1 MVKQLAETRVRISL
15 NDELSTGL
23 SKAQRNV
30 AGFNKSITATSGAF
44 GGVVSN
50 ITGLTAA
57 LTGLYGAI
65 DLTAQAIK
73 APFDFAKS
81 METNKLG
88 IAGILQS
95 MVELNG
101 RTLQWQ
107 ESLAISDK
115 VISQLNQ
122 NALKTAATSK
132 DLVESFRA
140 LLGPGLAAGMNMN
153 QIIEFSTIGANA
165 VKSLGLERQ
174 QVVQELRD
182 LVQGGIRPQSSTLAV
197 AMGLTDKDIA
207 EAKKSSE
214 GLFNFLIRRMEGFK
228 MSARETPKTMAGLL
242 DQIEEGY
249 TRATAAGTEPLYEY
263 YKGVLDRVSDL
274 FLDNQSFQLNQSYID
289 SVREFSEHAV
299 NAAEGLETAGRVI
312 GTVISPAVDLA
323 GSTMGVLADNT
334 DKVVLGFAGL
344 KAGQIAV
351 DLYKVA
357 NASKDTYE
365 AQTTLGGVLQKGK
378 SYFTSYGAAAE
389 LAARKEKAFALDA
402 ASKVVASQREK
413 ERALRN
419 QQEVERAVNKLIK
432 SEHEQLANRL
442 KVLADRY
449 RIMGMSARDAAQ
461 MQLQVARLVNQGK
474 TNLALEV
481 IKEQEAHVQNSIAME
496 REAKALAKL
505 QSKMLN
511 FGGTVSGVSLA
522 MSTLSTDTDSFIA
535 ELGDAG
541 LAIGTGIT
549 ALGLLIEQVNK
560 LKKAYDAATASGIAA
575 GLLKA
580 GTVAGATVGAIGG
593 LGIGAGVGALA
604 AVAIAN
610 AKGISFDEAMAL
622 YTQGRVSTN
631 VADFK
636 RSQDTNNIYVDPNS
650 LGPKFTKEQL
660 DALNRA
666 KEKVELLGADL
677 DIKIK
682 GYTDSSLAV
691 ANARVTKEITRMNA
705 TLNEARAAG
714 VSEAEISKIEADI
727 KRYRKLAD
735 EQNARNY
742 LTEEHN
748 MQMNLLQAMEDTYAE
763 HYSVIDKMR
772 AEEAESYRQRLLEEL
787 QNTELTEKEKL
798 RLRQEYANATKQL
811 NKAQSTNLD
820 AAFKQ
825 SLDYLKNVQYD
836 QVATVKSGID
846 EMLGAITNFGQNMLI
861 EQKSFSDRSD
871 ELFKDLA
878 NSIINTMM
886 KVIMQGLVMNAVM
899 SIFGGSNYQKN
910 DTAKYVQDLESGL
923 GTKFALA
930 GVPTRAKGGLASGW
944 TIVGEQGPELA
955 HFGNPARIY
964 TAEQTAKALKGNG
977 GDVNVKINM
986 VNQSGQQLQVEQTG
1000 GGFDGESYIVNVVI
1014 NAVANNKNG
1023 MRTIL
1028 KGAMAR

>member
-81 METNKLG
+81 IETNKLG
-88 IAGILQS
+88 IAGIMQS
-95 MVELNG
+95 MLQLNG

-107 ESLAISDK
+107 ESLALSDK
-115 VISQLNQ
+115 VITKLNE

-132 DLVESFRA
+132 DLVEAFRA
-140 LLGPGLAAGMNMN
+140 LLGPGIAAGMSMKE
-153 QIIEFSTIGANA
+153 IVEYSTVGANA

-174 QVVQELRD
+174 QVVQEIRD
-182 LVQGGIRPQSSTLAV
+182 LVQGGIRAQSSILAV
-197 AMGLTDKDIA
+197 SLGLTDKDIA

-214 GLFNFLIRRMEGFK
+214 GLYNFLMKRLEGFK
-228 MSARETPKTMAGLL
+228 MSARETPKTMQGLL
-242 DQIEEGY
+242 DQVAEGY
-249 TRATAAGTEPLYEY
+249 TRSTATGTEPLYEY
-263 YKGVLDRVSDL
+263 YKGVLSRVSDL

-389 LAARKEKAFALDA
+389 LAARKEKASALDA
-402 ASKVVASQREK
+402 ANKVVASQREK

-432 SEHEQLANRL
+432 SEHEQLAKRL
-442 KVLADRY
+442 AVLADRY
-449 RIMGMSARDAAQ
+449 KLMGISARDAAE
-461 MQLQVARLVNQGK
+461 MQLQVARLVNKGQ
-474 TNLALEV
+474 TNVAVDV
-481 IKEQEAHVQNSIAME
+481 IKEQEAHAKKSLVFQK
-496 REAKALAKL
+496 EAEALEKL
-505 QSKMLN
+505 QSNMLQ
-511 FGGTVSGVSLA
+511 FGGTVTGVSLA
-522 MSTLSTDTDSFIA
+522 MSTLSTDTDSFVA
-535 ELGDAG
+535 KLGDTG

-549 ALGLLIEQVNK
+549 ALGLLIEQVDK
-560 LKKAYDAATASGIAA
+560 LKKAYDAATASGVAA
-575 GLLKA
+575 GLLNA
-580 GTVAGATVGAIGG
+580 GTAAGAAVGAIGG
-593 LGIGAGVGALA
+593 VGIGLGVGALA
-604 AVAIAN
+604 AMVIAQI
-610 AKGISFDEAMAL
+610 KGISYEEAVKL
-622 YTQGRVSTN
+622 YTQGRVDNN
-631 VADFK
+631 VSDFK
-636 RSQDTNNIYVDPNS
+636 RGQDTNIIKVNENE

-660 DALNRA
+660 DKLKRA
-666 KEKVELLGADL
+666 KQKVELLYADL
-677 DIKIK
+677 DMKIK
-682 GYTDSSLAV
+682 GFTENSLAV
-691 ANARVTKEITRMNA
+691 ANARITKEITKMNA
-705 TLNEARAAG
+705 TLDEARAAG

-727 KRYRKLAD
+727 KRYKELA
-735 EQNARNY
+735 EKQNARNY

-748 MQMNLLQAMEDTYAE
+748 MQMNLLQTMEDTYAE
-763 HYSVIDKMR
+763 HYSVLDRMR
-772 AEEAESYRQRLLEEL
+772 AEEAERYRQRLLDEL

-798 RLRQEYANATKQL
+798 RLRQEYANATEQL

-886 KVIMQGLVMNAVM
+886 KVIMQGLVMNSIM
-899 SIFGGSNYQKN
+899 SIFGGGGGN
-910 DTAKYVQDLESGL
+910 AKYNLATDFKSAYGINYSG
-923 GTKFALA
+923 GF
-930 GVPTRAKGGLASGW
+930 AKGGIANGW
-944 TIVGEQGPELA
+944 AMVGEEGPELVN
-955 HFGNPARIY
+955 FSNPSRVY
-964 TAEQTAKALKGNG
+964 TAEQTAKALNSGG

>member
-88 IAGILQS
+88 IAGIMQS
-95 MVELNG
+95 MLQLNG

-107 ESLAISDK
+107 ESLALSDK
-115 VISQLNQ
+115 VITKLNE

-132 DLVESFRA
+132 DLIEAFRA
-140 LLGPGLAAGMNMN
+140 LLGPGIAAGMSMKE
-153 QIIEFSTIGANA
+153 IVEYSTVGANA

-174 QVVQELRD
+174 QVVQEIRD
-182 LVQGGIRPQSSTLAV
+182 LVQGGIRAQSSTLAV
-197 AMGLTDKDIA
+197 SLGLTDKDIA

-214 GLFNFLIRRMEGFK
+214 GLYNFLMKRLEGFK
-228 MSARETPKTMAGLL
+228 MSARETPKTMQGLL
-242 DQIEEGY
+242 DQVAEGY
-249 TRATAAGTEPLYEY
+249 TRSTATGTEPLYEY
-263 YKGVLDRVSDL
+263 YKGVLSRVSDL

-389 LAARKEKAFALDA
+389 LAARKEKASALDA

-432 SEHEQLANRL
+432 SEHEQLAKRL
-442 KVLADRY
+442 AVLADRY
-449 RIMGMSARDAAQ
+449 KLMGISARDAAE
-461 MQLQVARLVNQGK
+461 MQLQVARLVNKGQ
-474 TNLALEV
+474 TNVAVDV
-481 IKEQEAHVQNSIAME
+481 IKEQEAHVQKSLVFE
-496 REAKALAKL
+496 KEATALEKLQSRMLTVGSTISGLSGAYLMLAEDTESFGYKMAESAFAVGAGIDAIGLLIGELAKL
-505 QSKMLN
+505 K
-511 FGGTVSGVSLA
+511 T
-522 MSTLSTDTDSFIA
+522 
-535 ELGDAG
+535 
-541 LAIGTGIT
+541 
-549 ALGLLIEQVNK
+549 
-560 LKKAYDAATASGIAA
+560 AYDAVKTAGMAA
-575 GLLKA
+575 GLLQVGSVV
-580 GTVAGATVGAIGG
+580 GTSA
-593 LGIGAGVGALA
+593 LGIGLAVGGATAGAYALA
-604 AVAIAN
+604 NGLSWEEVKRRYLEGAKSPGWEADMSAVVA
-610 AKGISFDEAMAL
+610 AKRRGH
-622 YTQGRVSTN
+622 GTN
-631 VADFK
+631 V
-636 RSQDTNNIYVDPNS
+636 NENE
-650 LGPKFTKEQL
+650 LGPKFTKKQL
-660 DALNRA
+660 EELERA
-666 KEKVELLGADL
+666 KEKIELLYADL

-682 GYTDSSLAV
+682 GFTETSLAV
-691 ANARVTKEITRMNA
+691 ANARVTKEITKMYA
-705 TLNEARAAG
+705 TLDKAREAG
-714 VSEAEISKIEADI
+714 VSEAEISKLEEDI
-727 KRYRKLAD
+727 KRYRQLAVK
-735 EQNARNY
+735 QNARNY

-798 RLRQEYANATKQL
+798 RLRQEYANATEQL

-886 KVIMQGLVMNAVM
+886 KVIMQGLVMNSIM
-899 SIFGGSNYQKN
+899 SIFNLGGGGGSN
-910 DTAKYVQDLESGL
+910 KYNLANGFKSAYGINYSGE
-923 GTKFALA
+923 FANG
-930 GVPTRAKGGLASGW
+930 GVASGW
-944 TIVGEQGPELA
+944 AIVGEQGPELA